1 MPIQELEIPVTTDPS
16 KISQA
21 LQDTDT
27 EAMTV
32 VFCTYHSLP
41 LVEQAQAE
49 GAPAFDLI
57 LCDEAHRTTG
67 IDAPGDNTSPFVMV
81 HDAERIRAEKRLYMT
96 ATPRLYTE
104 GAKAKAARHDIEVF
118 SMDDPTIY
126 GPEFHRLPF
135 SRAVER
141 NLLSDYKV
149 VILTMYEPDSDA
161 TLQGYIAA
169 GGRRD
174 KHYRRDEDYRLLAGT
189 TESGG
194 GGARHRQAAD
204 TRHRV

>member
-1 MPIQELEIPVTTDPS
+1 
-16 KISQA
+16 
-21 LQDTDT
+21 
-27 EAMTV
+27 
-32 VFCTYHSLP
+32 
-41 LVEQAQAE
+41 
-49 GAPAFDLI
+49 
-57 LCDEAHRTTG
+57 
-67 IDAPGDNTSPFVMV
+67 
-81 HDAERIRAEKRLYMT
+81 MT

-118 SMDDPTIY
+118 SMDDPAVY

-161 TLQGYIAA
+161 TLQGIC
-169 GGRRD
+169 GGWGERD
-174 KHYRRDEDYRLLAGT
+174 KHHGRYEDYRVLAGT

-194 GGARHRQAAD
+194 GGEGGRHKQAAD